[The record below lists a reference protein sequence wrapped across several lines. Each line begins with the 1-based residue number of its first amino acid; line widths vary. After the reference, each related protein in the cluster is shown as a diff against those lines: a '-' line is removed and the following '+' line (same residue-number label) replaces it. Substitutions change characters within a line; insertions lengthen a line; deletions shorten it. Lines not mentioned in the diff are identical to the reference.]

1 MKLGDFEIHA
11 LSDGTFCLDG
21 GQMFGVVPKVL
32 WERKIPADA
41 RNRIRLALTCIL
53 VRTGRENVLIETGIG
68 DKYDAKFA
76 DIYGIDHRTNLLDD
90 LRRHGLEARDIDVV
104 INSHLHFDHCGW
116 NTRRDGGREVPTFS
130 QARYYIQRGE
140 WEHAIA
146 PTERDRA
153 SYIES
158 YFKAAEGQTTFLEG
172 DHEIL
177 PGIRVRVVAGH
188 TRDLQA
194 VWVESQGERACFISD
209 LIPTSAHLQY
219 PWIMAFDLYPLET
232 LANKKRLIPELI
244 RDKVVVVFPHDAVM
258 PCARLVERE
267 GRTMAVPIRVARNGD
282 CSLAEL
288 SNEG

>member
-21 GQMFGVVPKVL
+21 GQMFGVVPKPL

-53 VRTGRENVLIETGIG
+53 VRTGRENVLIETGVG

-76 DIYGIDHRTNLLDD
+76 DIYGVGYETSLLDD
-90 LRRHGLEARDIDVV
+90 LRRHGVGPDAIDVV

-116 NTRRDGGREVPTFS
+116 NTRREGDREVPTFS
-130 QARYYIQRGE
+130 RARYYIQRGE
-140 WEHAIA
+140 WEHALA

-158 YFKAAEGQTTFLEG
+158 YFRAAEGQTTFLEG
-172 DHEIL
+172 DQEIL
-177 PGIRVRVVAGH
+177 PGIRVQVVPGH

-194 VWVESQGERACFISD
+194 VWVESRGERACFVSD
-209 LIPTSAHLQY
+209 LVPTSAHLPY

-232 LANKKRLIPELI
+232 LASKKRLIPELVGDNVI
-244 RDKVVVVFPHDAVM
+244 VVFPHDASM
-258 PCARLVERE
+258 PWARLGNRE
-267 GRTMAVPIRVARNGD
+267 GKIVAVPV
-282 CSLAEL
+282 EM
-288 SNEG
+288 

>member
-1 MKLGDFEIHA
+1 MKLGDFEIYA

-76 DIYGIDHRTNLLDD
+76 DIYGIDHRTNLPDD
-90 LRRHGLEARDIDVV
+90 LRRHGLEPDEINVV

-116 NTRRDGGREVPTFS
+116 NTQREDDREVPTFS
-130 QARYYIQRGE
+130 WARYYIQHGE
-140 WEHAIA
+140 WEHALA

-158 YFKAAEGQTTFLEG
+158 YFKAAESRTTFVEG
-172 DHEIL
+172 DQEIL
-177 PGIRVRVVAGH
+177 PGIRVQVVPGH
-188 TRDLQA
+188 TRNLQA
-194 VWVESQGERACFISD
+194 VWVESQGERACFVSD

-244 RDKVVVVFPHDAVM
+244 RDKVIVVFPHDAGM
-258 PCARLVERE
+258 PWARLVEQ
-267 GRTMAVPIRVARNGD
+267 GGKIVAVKLD
-282 CSLAEL
+282 KE
-288 SNEG
+288 